1 MTTIE
6 LIFAVFGWI
15 FGLISAVCAII
26 QSVLKNKYKKLYN
39 KQLYNNQSA
48 TAGNDAMITQIGG
61 INIE

>member
-6 LIFAVFGWI
+6 LVFAIFGWV

-39 KQLYNNQSA
+39 KQLYNNQNA
-48 TAGNDAMITQIGG
+48 TAGDDSTITQIGG
-61 INIE
+61 ISH

>member
-6 LIFAVFGWI
+6 LIFAVSGWI

-26 QSVLKNKYKKLYN
+26 QSALKSKYKK
-39 KQLYNNQSA
+39 LYNNQSA
-48 TAGNDAMITQIGG
+48 TAGKDATITQIGG